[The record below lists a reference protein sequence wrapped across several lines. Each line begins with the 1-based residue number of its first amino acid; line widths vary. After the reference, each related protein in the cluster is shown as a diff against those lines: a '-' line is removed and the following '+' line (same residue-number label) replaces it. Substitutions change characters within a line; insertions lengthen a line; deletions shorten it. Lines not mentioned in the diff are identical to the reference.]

1 MSTLNLEQYFED
13 VEVQE
18 SSWWTTL
25 LQQSTFAPSC
35 FMRLARYFF
44 GKVQSL
50 TFWRYRV
57 KSVPYEEFLVG
68 CLKSEQQWLHT
79 LIPLSF
85 GIGRAILLILS
96 LITVVFISCHWFHF
110 RVIWALPICVLHCF
124 GVYYLTMY
132 IQHSA
137 IRFQIK
143 TILMTIKSLK
153 QQIVD
158 RQSSRFCV
166 DQERSQQI
174 QNAALEE
181 DDELQQL
188 TIKYQDLL
196 NQVIN
201 TTKQCHKFCIDSS
214 RSKFSDMYRVNGSLI
229 DEIQSLS
236 DSIGSVNYEL
246 LTKKAIDLIQVQSD
260 ARYLVV
266 NSQILKL
273 CDLVG
278 KLQQTDSQQK
288 MFNSQ
293 LALVISQIEQL
304 MHTCRSLQQSH
315 GDNQTQKQHANQMDI
330 EYNQDPL
337 MYCADKQE
345 VSSARSIHAVKNKR
359 MSDVRIRKQA
369 SSQTYTADSSLN
381 VHKDLMA
388 ELINALPAF
397 KNSALE
403 YC

>member
-13 VEVQE
+13 VEVQKQ
-18 SSWWTTL
+18 SWWTSL
-25 LQQSTFAPSC
+25 MQQSTLAPSG
-35 FMRLARYFF
+35 FMRLARCWFSKLGSPMF
-44 GKVQSL
+44 SKH
-50 TFWRYRV
+50 RV
-57 KSVPYEEFLVG
+57 KSVPYKDFLVD

-96 LITVVFISCHWFHF
+96 LINIVFISCHWFHF
-110 RVIWALPICVLHCF
+110 RVIWVLPICVLYCF

-143 TILMTIKSLK
+143 IILLTIKPLK
-153 QQIVD
+153 LQIVN

-166 DQERSQQI
+166 DQEGSQQI
-174 QNAALEE
+174 QNATLEE
-181 DDELQQL
+181 ENELQQL
-188 TIKYQDLL
+188 TIKYEDLL

-201 TTKQCHKFCIDSS
+201 ATKQCHKFQNDQS
-214 RSKFSDMYRVNGSLI
+214 RSKFSDLYRVNASLI

-246 LTKKAIDLIQVQSD
+246 LTKKAIDLIHVQSES
-260 ARYLVV
+260 RYLVV

-273 CDLVG
+273 CGLVG
-278 KLQQTDSQQK
+278 KLQQTEPMEE

-293 LALVISQIEQL
+293 LALVLSQIEQL
-304 MHTCRSLQQSH
+304 LHTCRSMQQSH
-315 GDNQTQKQHANQMDI
+315 GYNHSPEQHANQMDV

-337 MYCADKQE
+337 MYCADKQKI
-345 VSSARSIHAVKNKR
+345 SSARSIQVLKSKR
-359 MSDVRIRKQA
+359 MSDTKIRKQA
-369 SSQTYTADSSLN
+369 SNYTYTADSSLN
-381 VHKDLMA
+381 VHKDLIA
-388 ELINALPAF
+388 ELRNALPA
-397 KNSALE
+397 LTIRR
-403 YC
+403 